1 MALSDAVK
9 RRILKANAI
18 GEHRISALSEQDFID
33 LASRHGGIEKF
44 TANGASAPKPAPPP
58 APQPDPPVHWRQKS
72 IDEASR
78 KRETEDPLTEV
89 LTDPVTQTSTP
100 PTTEDPLTEVLT

>member
-33 LASRHGGIEKF
+33 LASRHGELKSLQQMEHLHRSLHRLLHHSQILQSIGDRNQLMRHLVNEK
-44 TANGASAPKPAPPP
+44 
-58 APQPDPPVHWRQKS
+58 QK
-72 IDEASR
+72 
-78 KRETEDPLTEV
+78 TL
-89 LTDPVTQTSTP
+89 
-100 PTTEDPLTEVLT
+100 